1 MIEFLLIF
9 GETNFMKVPKS
20 TKSAKFVALE
30 KKVPY
35 GTGLQFLVRIL
46 SLAFKMGWFE
56 FYILML
62 AIYLAPVFYNTSLF
76 TVW

>member
-1 MIEFLLIF
+1 ME
-9 GETNFMKVPKS
+9 VPKIHKIYEICS
-20 TKSAKFVALE
+20 PG
-30 KKVPY
+30 KKVPN

-46 SLAFKMGWFE
+46 SLAFKMSWFE

-62 AIYLAPVFYNTSLF
+62 AIYLAPVFYDTSLF

>member
-1 MIEFLLIF
+1 M
-9 GETNFMKVPKS
+9 
-20 TKSAKFVALE
+20 KFVALE
-30 KKVPY
+30 KRVPY

-46 SLAFKMGWFE
+46 SLAFKMSWFE

-62 AIYLAPVFYNTSLF
+62 AIYLAPVFYNASLF